1 MKQTK
6 VQKVMKEFKAGKL
19 HTGKDPDGKGPRK
32 APLVKNPKQAIAIAL
47 SQAGAA
53 KKQKGK
59 K

>member
-1 MKQTK
+1 MKQSK